1 MSWAVV
7 VVAASTALTAYS
19 QIEQGRYANKQ
30 AKADAEAQQGQSR
43 LEAERM
49 LEESKRIRSAA
60 QAQAADNGL
69 NVGIGSPV
77 KIDEQIAYDANQ
89 DAWMTRIT
97 GDSRARGMEIQ
108 GKNARNDG
116 YMQAAS
122 TALNSASSYY
132 GKSGGKK

>member
-1 MSWAVV
+1 MAVAA
-7 VVAASTALTAYS
+7 VVAATALTAYS
-19 QIEQGRYANKQ
+19 QIQEGRYANKQ
-30 AKADAEAQQGQSR
+30 AKADAEAQRGQSR
-43 LEAERM
+43 LEAER
-49 LEESKRIRSAA
+49 LLDQSKRVRSAA

-69 NVGIGSPV
+69 DVGIGSPV

-122 TALNSASSYY
+122 TALNAASSYY

>member
-1 MSWAVV
+1 MAVAA
-7 VVAASTALTAYS
+7 VVAATALTAYS
-19 QIEQGRYANKQ
+19 QIQEGRYANKQ
-30 AKADAEAQQGQSR
+30 AKADAEAQRGQSR
-43 LEAERM
+43 LEAER
-49 LEESKRIRSAA
+49 LLDQSKRVRSAA

-69 NVGIGSPV
+69 DVGIGSPV

-108 GKNARNDG
+108 GKNARKDG

-122 TALNSASSYY
+122 TVLNSASSYY
-132 GKSGGKK
+132 SKSGGKK

>member
-1 MSWAVV
+1 MA
-7 VVAASTALTAYS
+7 VAAAVAATALTAYS
-19 QIEQGRYANKQ
+19 QIQEGRYANKQ
-30 AKADAEAQQGQSR
+30 AKADAEAQRGQSR
-43 LEAERM
+43 LEAER
-49 LEESKRIRSAA
+49 LLDESKRVRSAA

-69 NVGIGSPV
+69 SLGIGAPV

-97 GDSRARGMEIQ
+97 GESRARGMEIQ
-108 GKNARNDG
+108 GKNARKDG

-122 TALNSASSYY
+122 TVLNSASSAY